1 MPLNKDFII
10 KYTRRKK
17 DHDYFSACRYHII
30 LKKADSCP
38 FFGSVKGNALILD
51 KEMGGAYIDHTKLGK
66 IISGNIFNLSK
77 TFKILLVKQY
87 CVMLDHVHIFLH
99 VTEASDKHLGKYIG
113 ILKALIS
120 QEASKYFGKEI
131 ASIDIFEPN
140 FTDKIIYHGRNFEVI
155 SNYIK
160 MNPHRLAMRFQF
172 PKYFERKDII
182 EIEGEEFEAYGNHFL
197 LENPFKMLVRGHR
210 RNTAQENEKLIDECL
225 EHVAEGGVLV
235 SPFIHPVEKFIKER
249 AENMGGK
256 IIRIE
261 GMSFGEKFKP
271 ADHEFNLCGEGRRLI
286 IAPKISIGKS
296 GRQVFMK
303 LNGIAEK
310 IATMESFCGTPG
322 STTANAT

>member
-1 MPLNKDFII
+1 MKYNQELIH

-17 DHDYFSACRYHII
+17 DHDYFSSCHYHII
-30 LKKADSCP
+30 LRKAPNCP
-38 FFGSVKGNALILD
+38 FYGNVIGDALIPYNQPGCAD
-51 KEMGGAYIDHTKLGK
+51 IERTKLGK
-66 IISGNIFNLSK
+66 IISGNIYDLPKLFPVLQIN
-77 TFKILLVKQY
+77 QY
-87 CVMLDHVHIFLH
+87 KVMPDHVHIFLW
-99 VTEASDKHLGKYIG
+99 VKDRSDKHLGKMIA
-113 ILKALIS
+113 ILKSNIS
-120 QEASKYFGKEI
+120 KEASVYFRQNI
-131 ASIDIFEPN
+131 LSSDIFEEN
-140 FTDKIIYHGRNFEVI
+140 YTDKIVYAGRNFDIIV
-155 SNYIK
+155 NYIRL
-160 MNPHRLAMRFQF
+160 NPHRLAIRFQF

-182 EIEGEEFEAYGNHFL
+182 EIDGEEFEAYGNHFL

-210 RNTAQENEKLIDECL
+210 RNTAEENEKLIDECL

-249 AENMGGK
+249 AEDMGGK

-303 LNGIAEK
+303 LNEIAEK

-322 STTANAT
+322 STTTKAT